1 MHNEPHD
8 LIHELPEYREKI
20 HDLKVENAHFRKL
33 YDQYHVINKE
43 IHRIEQGIENRTDE
57 YTEGRKKERLSL
69 KDQLFKMIKSA

>member
-8 LIHELPEYREKI
+8 LIHELPECRDKI

-43 IHRIEQGIENRTDE
+43 IHRIEQGIESHSDK
-57 YTEGRKKERLSL
+57 YTEDKKKERLSL
-69 KDQLFKMIKSA
+69 KDQLFEMIKSK